1 MELVQSQDFQKGVLS
16 QLGRPDRHC
25 GMGAPSM
32 TPKGFLGTLL
42 YCYSR
47 NPTEAQA
54 QWSFVLVSHCCFNK
68 LPQTSWLEL
77 T

>member
-1 MELVQSQDFQKGVLS
+1 
-16 QLGRPDRHC
+16 
-25 GMGAPSM
+25 MGAPSM
-32 TPKGFLGTLL
+32 TPKGFLGTLIC
-42 YCYSR
+42 CYSR

-54 QWSFVLVSHCCFNK
+54 QWSFVLVSHSCFNK